1 MTTTSILY
9 AIAALASLVSYAL
22 HAFVGG
28 ALMARP
34 FYRKASTHQVR
45 TQAFRYCWHFV
56 SVALVAMAAGF
67 AALAVDPRQW
77 FLGAFLTLTAAVGS
91 GLSVLVAG
99 MEKSPPLK
107 SPPTTLFA
115 IIAAFGL
122 GALLAG

>member
-1 MTTTSILY
+1 MTTTSLLY
-9 AIAALASLVSYAL
+9 AAAAFACVVSYAA
-22 HAFVGG
+22 HAFGGG

-34 FYRKASTHQVR
+34 FYRKAAAHNVSTH
-45 TQAFRYCWHFV
+45 AFRYCWHFV

-67 AALAVDPRQW
+67 ASLAVDPRQW

-115 IIAAFGL
+115 IIAAL
-122 GALLAG
+122 GCAALITD